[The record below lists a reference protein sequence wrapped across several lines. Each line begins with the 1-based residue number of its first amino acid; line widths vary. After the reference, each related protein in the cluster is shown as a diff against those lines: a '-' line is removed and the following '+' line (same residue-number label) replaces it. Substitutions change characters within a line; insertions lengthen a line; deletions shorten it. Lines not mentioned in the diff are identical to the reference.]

1 MDLDKAIQI
10 YMRDLLLAGATIEF
24 NDLSLKIT
32 YNEVEEKFDVIDEFN
47 DVVVSYK
54 RYASAENYVLSNQ

>member
-1 MDLDKAIQI
+1 MDLDQTIQI

-24 NDLSLKIT
+24 KDLSLTIN
-32 YNEVEEKFDVIDEFN
+32 YNEVEEKFEVIDEFN

-54 RYASAENYVLSNQ
+54 KYASAENYVLSNQ

>member
-24 NDLSLKIT
+24 KDLSLTIT

-54 RYASAENYVLSNQ
+54 RYMSAENYVLSNQ

>member
-1 MDLDKAIQI
+1 MDLDKTIQI

-24 NDLSLKIT
+24 KDLCLTII
-32 YNEVEEKFDVIDEFN
+32 YNENDETFDVIDEYN

-54 RYASAENYVLSNQ
+54 KYISAENYVLSTQ